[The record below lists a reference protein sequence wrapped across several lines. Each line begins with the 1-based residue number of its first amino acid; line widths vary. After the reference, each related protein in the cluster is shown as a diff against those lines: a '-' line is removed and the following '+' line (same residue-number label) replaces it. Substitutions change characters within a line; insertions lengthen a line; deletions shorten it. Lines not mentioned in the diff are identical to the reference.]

1 MKHFFILILI
11 FTSFLMRSQ
20 SYEYIKKLDTIYIP
34 FRGGDFEI
42 KIDFPEEK
50 DGFKNRRYIFNYMKN
65 KENSFSFEIE
75 KNPEKTIEIK
85 KVTSSFLR
93 KNKRKI
99 VEMDALQKFDY
110 QDVQCE
116 LFNQLKTFYIID
128 YSEKKDRAVLLYKAI
143 NLNLCYSIE

>member
-1 MKHFFILILI
+1 
-11 FTSFLMRSQ
+11 
-20 SYEYIKKLDTIYIP
+20 
-34 FRGGDFEI
+34 
-42 KIDFPEEK
+42 
-50 DGFKNRRYIFNYMKN
+50 MKN

-99 VEMDALQKFDY
+99 VEIDALQKFDY